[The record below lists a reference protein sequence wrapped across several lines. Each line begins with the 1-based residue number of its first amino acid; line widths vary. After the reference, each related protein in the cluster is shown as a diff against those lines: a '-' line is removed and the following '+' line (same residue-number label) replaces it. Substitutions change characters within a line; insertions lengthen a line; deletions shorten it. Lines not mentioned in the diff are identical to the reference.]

1 MLLIKKKQYFTTL
14 LSIILQLKGFDDLQ
28 FLYKVT
34 VTTAFKPA
42 HRRVIGKDGPAVNNA
57 QAHED
62 LRD

>member
-34 VTTAFKPA
+34 VTTAFKPE
-42 HRRVIGKDGPAVNNA
+42 HRRVIGKDEPA